1 MKYKLLITFALI
13 LTLNFEVKPQS
24 IEITPLA
31 NYTFQSKIY
40 ARTGELTIENNES
53 YGLSLEAV
61 NKDVSFQLEYFYQ
74 PTIGV
79 YKDYFNRS
87 FNQTSDLRISWFQI
101 GARQRFAVNER
112 VVPFAGLSFGLTNF
126 ELKSTPDSYDE
137 IALSFSFQG
146 GTNIYFTDR
155 IGLKLHGRLLMPIQF
170 NGFGFYAGTGGA
182 GVGLSAGTYF
192 VQADVGA
199 GLIFRLS
206 PKK

>member
-1 MKYKLLITFALI
+1 MNYKLIITSFLI
-13 LTLNFEVKPQS
+13 LVLGLEAKTQS

-61 NKDVSFQLEYFYQ
+61 NKDVSFQIDYFYQ
-74 PTIGV
+74 PTTGV
-79 YKDYFNRS
+79 YRDYFNRS
-87 FNQTSDLRISWFQI
+87 FDQTSDLRINWFQI
-101 GARQRFAVNER
+101 GARQRFDVSER
-112 VVPFAGLSFGLTNF
+112 IVPFAGLSFGLTNF
-126 ELKSTPDSYDE
+126 VLKSSPNSYDE

-146 GTNIYFTDR
+146 GTNIYLTDR
-155 IGLKLHGRLLMPIQF
+155 IGIKLHGRLLMPIQF

-199 GLIFRLS
+199 GLIFRF
-206 PKK
+206 K